1 MPVFVTNRYVKKCF
15 SRDFLKILLLF
26 WRKSLA
32 KITNRKLGGVGEN
45 RHTIFVHK
53 KEEVS
58 ILTHPLFTLSLV
70 GY

>member
-1 MPVFVTNRYVKKCF
+1 MFLP
-15 SRDFLKILLLF
+15 DFLKILLLF

-32 KITNRKLGGVGEN
+32 KITNSWGVGEN